1 MPWKEFTELGQ
12 NSEGEQTTGIP
23 YVYTLRDRRI
33 YVRPVPEVAW
43 TVYVTYYAHDVL
55 PSALTGVQTNQWLT
69 YGPLGLVNLA
79 GVRMAEDL
87 RDDAALK
94 LFSGRMAAD
103 LGRQTSEAADGD
115 VADAGLYMGELS

>member
-1 MPWKEFTELGQ
+1 
-12 NSEGEQTTGIP
+12 
-23 YVYTLRDRRI
+23 
-33 YVRPVPEVAW
+33 VPEVAW